1 MNSIRK
7 TEQLRPVDYAQGD
20 RQTERSRSLLTT
32 EKTNKIIHIPTEK
45 TVKRFIKLKTGFLL
59 SAFLFG
65 LLLQAQ
71 VRPFHI
77 FDNNMVLQRDKPVKV
92 WGLAAPQE
100 KVTIEFG
107 GQVKSVVTNKLGEW
121 SVHLDPMPASATPR
135 EMKVSG
141 KASSVR
147 FNNVLVGDVW
157 VLGGQSNME
166 FDLARIFHGDVEI
179 LSANFPQIRLMT
191 IPSSANLKPKR
202 DFERINEYDS
212 WYDRYDKKGY
222 WFICSPETVPTFS
235 GMGYI
240 FGRRLYMASQ
250 VPIGLVDASL
260 GGTTVEAWISP
271 QTLANMPENG
281 PLLKQWN
288 DKVAAYDPDADLKEK
303 IKNWEI
309 RSAARVKEGLE
320 PAPKPTE
327 PSPYP
332 AYDRN
337 FPGSSYT
344 GMLSVIAGLT
354 VKGAVFHQGYN
365 NALED
370 SRPKQYAANFKALI
384 NDWRTTFNDVN
395 LPFGIIEFS
404 AGGEPQTLENFEVR
418 MLDPS
423 PNIREGQF
431 KAFKELP
438 HTGYVCSYDQ
448 QVNWYHPQKKAEAA
462 ERMARWALS
471 TQYGFDLTWEPALC
485 KNVERLK
492 DKIIITF
499 DKEVKSSDDRPI
511 EGFAI
516 AGGDRHFF
524 PAKAAYVK
532 TQDEKGQ
539 PVFDK
544 KKIEVWNNLC
554 ADPVEVRYAWARN
567 PLGNL
572 VNADKP
578 IIPVPLFR
586 SDTWAYPEAP
596 YLPDEYAAHRANMK
610 MLRKQAE
617 EMAQARIISEAK
629 MVLKEKQ

>member
-1 MNSIRK
+1 MNI
-7 TEQLRPVDYAQGD
+7 
-20 RQTERSRSLLTT
+20 
-32 EKTNKIIHIPTEK
+32 IIHTLKSK
-45 TVKRFIKLKTGFLL
+45 TVKSLIRLKTGFFL
-59 SAFLFG
+59 SVFLFG
-65 LLLQAQ
+65 FLLQAQ
-71 VRPFHI
+71 VRPAHI
-77 FDNNMVLQRDKPVKV
+77 FDNKMVLQRDKPVKI
-92 WGLAAPQE
+92 WGWADPRE
-100 KVTIEFG
+100 KVKIEFA
-107 GQVKSVVTNKLGEW
+107 GQVKTTAANQQGEW
-121 SVHLDPMPASATPR
+121 FAFLDAMSANAQPADMRISGR
-135 EMKVSG
+135 E
-141 KASSVR
+141 SSVL
-147 FNNVLVGDVW
+147 FTNVLVGDVW

-166 FDLARIFHGDVEI
+166 FDLARIFHGDAEI
-179 LSANFPQIRLMT
+179 LSANFPAIRLMT
-191 IPSSANLKPKR
+191 IPSSANLKSEK

-212 WYDRYDKKGY
+212 WYDRYDKKGS

-235 GMGYI
+235 GMGYV
-240 FGRRLYMASQ
+240 FGRRIYMASQ

-271 QTLANMPENG
+271 ETLKKMPENDS
-281 PLLKQWN
+281 LLQQWN
-288 DKVAAYDPDADLKEK
+288 NKVATYDPEKDLKEK

-309 RSAARVKEGLE
+309 RSAARIKEGLE

-344 GMLSVIAGLT
+344 GMVVPIAGLT

-370 SRPKQYAANFKALI
+370 SRPKQYASNFKALI
-384 NDWRTTFNDVN
+384 NDWRETFNDAN

-404 AGGEPQTLENFEVR
+404 AGGEPQTLDNFEVR

-423 PNIREGQF
+423 PCIREGQF
-431 KAFKELP
+431 NAFRDTP
-438 HTGYVCSYDQ
+438 NTGYVCSYDQ
-448 QVNWYHPQKKAEAA
+448 QVNWYHPQKKTEAA

-471 TQYGFDLTWEPALC
+471 TQYGFDLKWEPVIC

-499 DKEVKSSDDRPI
+499 DKEVKTSDDRPI

-516 AGGDRHFF
+516 AGSDHHFF
-524 PAKAAYVK
+524 PAKAAYVE
-532 TQDEKGQ
+532 TQNENGQ
-539 PVFDK
+539 QVFDK
-544 KKIEVWNNLC
+544 KKIEVWNDLC

-572 VNADKP
+572 VNSECP

-586 SDTWAYPEAP
+586 TDDWGYPEAP
-596 YLPDEYAAHRANMK
+596 YQTDEYAAHRIKMK
-610 MLRKQAE
+610 NLRQQAD
-617 EMAQARIISEAK
+617 AIARLRITLEAEQL
-629 MVLKEKQ
+629 LKEIKNKD